1 MYVEAC
7 LLWSLIDLRSFR
19 LPVPREGV
27 AATGS
32 QPERAEDSIMNTRNM
47 TTAETMSSGA
57 VAMAEIRR
65 IISEENLEDFT
76 SEELID
82 TCCELLRSHD
92 AAIEADARR
101 TPEVVDFLATLDSA
115 IGRAE
120 AYDDTEKKM
129 ITSAVTRANRAL
141 ANR

>member
-1 MYVEAC
+1 
-7 LLWSLIDLRSFR
+7 
-19 LPVPREGV
+19 
-27 AATGS
+27 
-32 QPERAEDSIMNTRNM
+32 MNTRNM

-82 TCCELLRSHD
+82 TCCELLRIHD